1 MKRYYL
7 GVDWSN
13 KVHELCVIEE
23 ALKRR
28 DRGFPCERW
37 FNPCWIYLFGFMPP
51 HFPQQSRIKWPPI
64 QLDLISDL
72 CHFASYPARREW
84 SFFCFRKAKIDR
96 LVPPF

>member
-28 DRGFPCERW
+28 DRG
-37 FNPCWIYLFGFMPP
+37 
-51 HFPQQSRIKWPPI
+51 SRVKDG
-64 QLDLISDL
+64 LTLAGSISLGL
-72 CHFASYPARREW
+72 CHHT
-84 SFFCFRKAKIDR
+84 FRNRAE
-96 LVPPF
+96 